1 MEAAEHTH
9 KDHHCL
15 LLISPLP
22 LSPSPSLPPPLPP
35 SPLPLSLLS
44 RFNDVSPS
52 VRMECI
58 RYSKYFLVYH
68 AHLAG
73 EVAQHLH
80 ERFHDREEKV
90 RMESVK
96 VVSEAAAD
104 NPKAVP
110 QTVSAGV
117 VIFNSLH
124 ISPSLSFSFLLLL
137 FSPSFPISL
146 FLSSPSPFFYSL
158 CLCLSSFP
166 LPPSLLP
173 TSSC

>member
-1 MEAAEHTH
+1 MVIVI
-9 KDHHCL
+9 DHFH
-15 LLISPLP
+15 ST
-22 LSPSPSLPPPLPP
+22 SPPPLSLSH
-35 SPLPLSLLS
+35 SPLIPPPPLS

-104 NPKAVP
+104 NPKTVP
-110 QTVSAGV
+110 QAVSAELQDV
-117 VIFNSLH
+117 
-124 ISPSLSFSFLLLL
+124 
-137 FSPSFPISL
+137 
-146 FLSSPSPFFYSL
+146 
-158 CLCLSSFP
+158 
-166 LPPSLLP
+166 
-173 TSSC
+173 

>member
-1 MEAAEHTH
+1 M
-9 KDHHCL
+9 
-15 LLISPLP
+15 
-22 LSPSPSLPPPLPP
+22 
-35 SPLPLSLLS
+35 
-44 RFNDVSPS
+44 SPS

-104 NPKAVP
+104 NPKVVP
-110 QTVSAGV
+110 QTVSADE
-117 VIFNSLH
+117 LH
-124 ISPSLSFSFLLLL
+124 VHVHVCIPPMAPSLPSLLL
-137 FSPSFPISL
+137 SPSFALLSL
-146 FLSSPSPFFYSL
+146 SLPSFLPFLPHSCFLSSLSTLSLSPS
-158 CLCLSSFP
+158 
-166 LPPSLLP
+166 
-173 TSSC
+173 SSCVS